1 MAIVEEVRYLN
12 AELPGNKNYDLLYT
26 DDQLIAT
33 NAEIIAHLGQMKQVT
48 QTDEPRGMRVAV
60 SSHKCWLD
68 VDAETLYQHQANLE
82 MRLLEQRGLAAKLAD
97 RLDNPNYIR
106 KAPPHLIAETRTQLA
121 DIEKVIKRLEREL
134 AEF

>member
-1 MAIVEEVRYLN
+1 M
-12 AELPGNKNYDLLYT
+12 LYT

-48 QTDEPRGMRVAV
+48 STDKPRGMRVAV

-68 VDAETLYQHQANLE
+68 VDADTLYQHQANLE
-82 MRLLEQRGLAAKLAD
+82 MRLLEQRGLGAKLAD
-97 RLDNPNYIR
+97 RLDNQNYLQ
-106 KAPPHLIAETRTQLA
+106 KAPPHLIAESRAQLA